1 MEDHGWARW
10 SGMQLMQLGNN
21 WKTVTVGGRHLG
33 EKWTLWGQAEN
44 KLEDNGRHLGK
55 HVWNKLGDTY
65 HHLPPARQTRDKWMT
80 SGTQRSETQVGNN
93 WQVEGTW
100 RRLDATP
107 RLLEI
112 EAIVSVGNHVFE
124 SNNQLCINPIV
135 CLLEACLQD
144 RQQLGLSTFVH
155 FLHSRHPHLKWNWNG
170 RQCSL
175 HYWMEMGNQ
184 FKKSAWTRIDQIM
197 PDSCSR

>member
-1 MEDHGWARW
+1 
-10 SGMQLMQLGNN
+10 
-21 WKTVTVGGRHLG
+21 
-33 EKWTLWGQAEN
+33 
-44 KLEDNGRHLGK
+44 
-55 HVWNKLGDTY
+55 
-65 HHLPPARQTRDKWMT
+65 MT

-124 SNNQLCINPIV
+124 SNNQLFINPIV

-144 RQQLGLSTFVH
+144 RQQLGLFTFVH
-155 FLHSRHPHLKWNWNG
+155 FLHFRHPHLK
-170 RQCSL
+170 
-175 HYWMEMGNQ
+175 
-184 FKKSAWTRIDQIM
+184 
-197 PDSCSR
+197 

>member
-1 MEDHGWARW
+1 
-10 SGMQLMQLGNN
+10 MQLGNN
-21 WKTVTVGGRHLG
+21 WKAVGKRLGDHIWERTGRCG
-33 EKWTLWGQAEN
+33 GQAEH
-44 KLEDNGRHLGK
+44 KLEDNGRHSGK

-135 CLLEACLQD
+135 CLLEACL
-144 RQQLGLSTFVH
+144 LSNRIGSNLVSLPSCISCTPAIHISNETGMAGSAHCVTGW
-155 FLHSRHPHLKWNWNG
+155 KWETNSKN
-170 RQCSL
+170 RL
-175 HYWMEMGNQ
+175 E
-184 FKKSAWTRIDQIM
+184 RE
-197 PDSCSR
+197 